1 MFKIFF
7 DDTNMELLL
16 QGGNP
21 KTIKSYTLSSYV
33 SVRNVT
39 LYQF

>member
-21 KTIKSYTLSSYV
+21 KTIKSYTVSSYV
-33 SVRNVT
+33 GVQNVS
-39 LYQF
+39 LDGF